1 MEVVLQN
8 QETIKPLTVDEQKKK
23 DMQYGKQILVAH
35 NLEGNMDEPF
45 IGMKGTVTRVKKN
58 DWYEVILFEQTHYGK
73 RFNFHI
79 DELEIL

>member
-1 MEVVLQN
+1 MEVIQQN
-8 QETIKPLTVDEQKKK
+8 QETIKPLTIDEQKKK
-23 DMQYGKQILVAH
+23 DMQYGKNVLVAH

-45 IGMKGTVTRVKKN
+45 IGMQGTVTTIKKD
-58 DWYEVILFEQTHYGK
+58 DWYEVILFEQTKYGK